1 MSLQK
6 TMKPTSNLQKLYLS
20 FLLFNLLMNNHQFL
34 VILSLEHILT
44 LIVANIDFHRSQN
57 LSLFVILRH
66 IRRAYKYKKNQ
77 PYSYLFSMPNIMYY
91 TRLVL
96 PFSNKKV

>member
-1 MSLQK
+1 
-6 TMKPTSNLQKLYLS
+6 MKHTSNLQKLYLS

-34 VILSLEHILT
+34 VIHSLEHMLT
-44 LIVANIDFHRSQN
+44 LIVAEHTNIKRIN
-57 LSLFVILRH
+57 H
-66 IRRAYKYKKNQ
+66 IHNV
-77 PYSYLFSMPNIMYY
+77 FSMPNIMEY